1 MKHQATIA
9 VICAILLAAASRLI
23 PHPPNF
29 SPLIAM
35 ALFAGASLADRRLA
49 LIVPLAA
56 MLLSDLLIGLH
67 GTMAFVYLAM
77 ALVVLGGRRL
87 GERRGPWLLTGAAV
101 GGSLVFFVVSNIG
114 VWLSGGLYPLSGA
127 GLLACFI
134 AALPF
139 LHTTLLSTL
148 LYGGLFVLVEQWV
161 LRREKAALAVV

>member
-1 MKHQATIA
+1 MKHQATVTI
-9 VICAILLAAASRLI
+9 ICAILLAALSRLI
-23 PHPPNF
+23 PHPANF
-29 SPLIAM
+29 SPVIAM

-56 MLLSDLLIGLH
+56 MLLSDLLLGLH
-67 GTMAFVYLAM
+67 GTMVFVYGGIV
-77 ALVVLGGRRL
+77 LVVLGGRWL
-87 GERRGPWLLTGAAV
+87 GERRGAWLLTGAAV
-101 GGSLVFFVVSNIG
+101 GGSLVFFIVSNAG

-148 LYGGLFVLVEQWV
+148 LYGGLFVLVEQRV
-161 LRREKAALAVV
+161 VRREKAALAVV

>member
-1 MKHQATIA
+1 MKHQVTLT
-9 VICAILLAAASRLI
+9 VIFAILLAALSRLI

-35 ALFAGASLADRRLA
+35 ALFAGASLSDRRLA

-56 MLLSDLLIGLH
+56 MLLSDLLLGFH
-67 GTMAFVYLAM
+67 GTMLFVYAAI
-77 ALVVLGGRRL
+77 ALVVLGGRWL
-87 GERRGPWLLTGAAV
+87 GARRSPGLLTGAAV
-101 GGSLVFFVVSNIG
+101 GGSLLFFAVSNLG

-139 LHTTLLSTL
+139 LHTTFLSTL
-148 LYGGLFVLVEQWV
+148 LYGGLFVAVERWAV
-161 LRREKAALAVV
+161 SREKAGLALV

>member
-1 MKHQATIA
+1 MKHQATVTI
-9 VICAILLAAASRLI
+9 ICAILLAALSRLI

-29 SPLIAM
+29 SPVIAM

-56 MLLSDLLIGLH
+56 MLLSDLLLGFH
-67 GTMAFVYLAM
+67 GTMVFVYVAM
-77 ALVVLGGRRL
+77 ALVVLGGRWL
-87 GERRGPWLLTGAAV
+87 GRRRGPWLLTSAAV
-101 GGSLVFFVVSNIG
+101 GGSLLFFVVSNLG
-114 VWLSGGLYPLSGA
+114 VWLGGGLYPLSGA

-148 LYGGLFVLVEQWV
+148 LYGGLFVAVERWAVGRAKAGLALV
-161 LRREKAALAVV
+161 